1 LEAHKEYE
9 AIVDG
14 ANIALY
20 QQNFA
25 EGDFC
30 LTQVCATLHT
40 EFDMFMFPVKR
51 YVLTTNS
58 CSNSH

>member
-1 LEAHKEYE
+1 LEEHGAYE

-25 EGDFC
+25 EGGFS
-30 LTQVCATLHT
+30 LTQV
-40 EFDMFMFPVKR
+40 
-51 YVLTTNS
+51 
-58 CSNSH
+58 

>member
-1 LEAHKEYE
+1 MALQEWLKEHGEYE

-25 EGDFC
+25 ESGFS
-30 LTQVCATLHT
+30 LTQVCTPSLS
-40 EFDMFMFPVKR
+40 
-51 YVLTTNS
+51 VL
-58 CSNSH
+58 